1 MRRLLG
7 LAGALALALG
17 LLVPAALAAE
27 PLGHTGRV
35 LISTDGDVSI
45 PAGDHAD
52 VVVVVDGNA
61 DIRGEVN
68 TLVVVDGT
76 ADLQGATLETV
87 VAVGSEVEVG
97 DGTVI
102 SGEIQ
107 RLDSVVHQTGSVQIA
122 GGIVDLGSRLLQF
135 GGAFAAVLALL
146 WLGFGLANIVA
157 GLLVAGLAGRQLRAT
172 EALISREPALAALA
186 GLVGVI
192 LIPVAAIL
200 LFPTVVLAP
209 LGFGI
214 LVVALPLA
222 TFGGYLVAAAWVGD
236 WLLRVL
242 GSREE
247 RERPYLPVVLGVVA
261 LGVLGLVP
269 VLGLVVAIAT
279 LFGFGALIVSGIRT
293 ITAGPRPATGTSQP
307 VPPVPVPTGA

>member
-1 MRRLLG
+1 
-7 LAGALALALG
+7 
-17 LLVPAALAAE
+17 
-27 PLGHTGRV
+27 
-35 LISTDGDVSI
+35 
-45 PAGDHAD
+45 
-52 VVVVVDGNA
+52 
-61 DIRGEVN
+61 
-68 TLVVVDGT
+68 
-76 ADLQGATLETV
+76 
-87 VAVGSEVEVG
+87 
-97 DGTVI
+97 
-102 SGEIQ
+102 
-107 RLDSVVHQTGSVQIA
+107 
-122 GGIVDLGSRLLQF
+122 
-135 GGAFAAVLALL
+135 VLALL

-157 GLLVAGLAGRQLRAT
+157 GLLVAGLAGRQLRAM
-172 EALISREPALAALA
+172 EALISHEPVLAGLA

-222 TFGGYLVAAAWVGD
+222 TFGGYLVAATWVGD

-242 GSREE
+242 GSRQEH
-247 RERPYLPVVLGVVA
+247 ERPYLAVVLGVVA

-293 ITAGPRPATGTSQP
+293 ISGGTRPAMGTPQP
-307 VPPVPVPTGA
+307 APLATGA

>member
-1 MRRLLG
+1 MKRLLG

-17 LLVPAALAAE
+17 LLVPAVFAAE
-27 PLGHTGRV
+27 PLAHTGRV
-35 LISTDGDVSI
+35 LISTEGDVTI
-45 PAGDHAD
+45 PAGEHAD

-61 DIRGEVN
+61 AIRGEVN
-68 TLVVVDGT
+68 TLVVIDGT
-76 ADLQGATLETV
+76 ADLQGAILQDV

-97 DGTVI
+97 PGTVVY
-102 SGEIQ
+102 GELQ
-107 RLDSVVHQTGSVQIA
+107 RLDSQVHQTGDARID
-122 GGIVDLGSRLLQF
+122 GGVVDLGARLLEF

-146 WLGFGLANIVA
+146 WLGFGLANVVA
-157 GLLVAGLAGRQLRAT
+157 GLLLAGLAGRQLRAT
-172 EALISREPALAALA
+172 EAIISREPVLAGLA

-200 LFPTVVLAP
+200 LIPTVVLAP

-242 GSREE
+242 GSHQEH
-247 RERPYLPVVLGVVA
+247 ERPYLSVVLGVVA
-261 LGVLGLVP
+261 MGVLGLVP

-293 ITAGPRPATGTSQP
+293 ITGGTRAAAGTAQP
-307 VPPVPVPTGA
+307 IPVPTGA